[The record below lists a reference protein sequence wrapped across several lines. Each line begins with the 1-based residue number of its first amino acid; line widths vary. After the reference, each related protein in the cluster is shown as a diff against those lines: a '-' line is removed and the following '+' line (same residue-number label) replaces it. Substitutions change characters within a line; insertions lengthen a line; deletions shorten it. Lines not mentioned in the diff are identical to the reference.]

1 MINMLKSISVK
12 FIERG
17 MNIFIWCL
25 LSVMICMPAFSDVL
39 DNWPLWPSSPYLNL
53 AFQKYTRPYPP
64 LSFTIVGQDRDFL
77 SWVITV
83 ENPEPDDTYDASWG
97 SVLYL
102 SNLAETNDV
111 VSSDTDNPFYQGD
124 TTAMPETGPGS
135 EFLSLQPSDLEA
147 LILPSHVDS
156 WAHATFTG
164 SPASG
169 DIANQYVPSSWL
181 DSWRDEFALAQAKGP
196 GGNYFIA
203 DSGHSSPVLNWVD
216 NYWVDTIEGFSQ
228 FENYLN
234 QAYQDEYW
242 GDAILYLAT
251 NEGWVHAIST
261 NESYY
266 FEEKWSV
273 MPLPALQLSPYHYYY
288 RQENGSYYPRLTL
301 MDGFLNI
308 GDIEVSPGVWRR
320 VLLGT
325 TGMGSSLKAKA
336 DAATSND
343 DIWDL
348 EVHSISSDITA
359 VNEISGDQPVI
370 TDGHTFGLYA
380 ITVAESADVTPNDP
394 ELLWSISNAY
404 WRENGVAKGK
414 IFIDGVPYSRSDLV
428 YSNDYGGYLDLKM
441 SLSRPVTGFVEDSS
455 GNRLWREILVGI
467 DSSDHFSI
475 YNIDANTGRLVQD
488 PIELCQ
494 ALDYYSGSNIAYWD
508 TDYEAGFPTRVGAIA
523 HNEND
528 VPGGGATLDLQT
540 KAVMNE
546 IYIHLS
552 NGNLYV
558 WSPQEDMD
566 NGVAAEGPKLLMK
579 MYYQMSLKKT
589 LGGDYS
595 KAQLG
600 AASMQDFDATY
611 MRTSVN
617 NEGNLQTYHRCLALV
632 IKDGEG
638 EYDADTDTETKD
650 DIRLLL
656 LLDITNILKYAEDH
670 PDQPIILDPAS
681 LGRGNQTVILPLTT
695 DYSGGD
701 YRYGWQMYLA
711 GADPATDK
719 YWNQDIAISSP
730 IFYNGRLV
738 LASYEP
744 DNNQSHIYVLPITK
758 EDIDYLASKPVDPD
772 NPTGDTYLK
781 QAADSYALQEGATI
795 ITFEGIEFTGGAAID
810 EEGNVY
816 VGTADGSMIRQDIS
830 ALLPPLPGSGS
841 AYVGSGDILYWKV
854 IE

>member
-1 MINMLKSISVK
+1 MIKVSRYFSKVRLVQVLMGC
-12 FIERG
+12 F
-17 MNIFIWCL
+17 FL
-25 LSVMICMPAFSDVL
+25 LLASQPGLSEVL
-39 DNWPLWPSSPYLNL
+39 ENWPLWPSSPYLNN
-53 AFQKYTRPYPP
+53 AFEKYTRPYPP
-64 LSFTIVGQDRDFL
+64 LSFTIVGEDRDFL

-83 ENPEPDDTYDASWG
+83 ENPDPDDTYEASWG
-97 SVLYL
+97 AVLYL
-102 SNLAETNDV
+102 SDLAGTHNV
-111 VSSDTDNPFYQGD
+111 VSSDVDNPFYLGFESI
-124 TTAMPETGPGS
+124 MVFPGS
-135 EFLSLQPSDLEA
+135 GFDLSGLDVSDFEQ
-147 LILPSHVDS
+147 LILPSHVQT
-156 WAHATFTG
+156 WTNATFSGT
-164 SPASG
+164 PASG
-169 DIANQYVPSSWL
+169 DIANQYLPTDWL
-181 DSWRDEFALAQAKGP
+181 NDWRSNFAVADVKGP
-196 GGNYFIA
+196 GENYYIA

-216 NYWVDTIEGFSQ
+216 NYWVDTIEGFAE
-228 FENYLN
+228 FEDQLD
-234 QAYQDEYW
+234 QAYLDEDW

-261 NESYY
+261 SSSSY
-266 FEEKWSV
+266 FQEKWSI
-273 MPLPALQLSPYHYYY
+273 MPLPAVQFSPYYYYY

-308 GDIEVSPGVWRR
+308 GDIEVSQGDWRR
-320 VLLGT
+320 VLFGT
-325 TGMGSSLKAKA
+325 TGMGVSLNAKS
-336 DAATSND
+336 DATSSND

-348 EVHSISSDITA
+348 EIHEISSDIIG
-359 VNEISGDQPVI
+359 VDEISGDRPVV
-370 TDGHTFGLYA
+370 TDGHTFGLYG
-380 ITVAESADVTPNDP
+380 ITVAQSTDITPANP
-394 ELLWSISNAY
+394 ELLWSISNSY
-404 WRENGVAKGK
+404 WKENGVTKGK
-414 IFIDGVPYSRSDLV
+414 VFIDGYSYSRSSLQSSTD
-428 YSNDYGGYLDLKM
+428 YSGYLDLKM
-441 SLSRPVTGFVEDSS
+441 SLSRPVIGFVEDSS
-455 GNRLWREILVGI
+455 GNRLWREILVGV
-467 DSSDHFSI
+467 DSSDYFNI
-475 YNIDANTGRLVQD
+475 YNIEANSGRLVQD
-488 PIELCQ
+488 PIQLCQ
-494 ALDYYSGSNIAYWD
+494 ALDYYSGSDIAYWD

-528 VPGGGATLDLQT
+528 QTGGGTSLDLQT
-540 KAVMNE
+540 KSIMNE

-558 WSPQEDMD
+558 WSPQEDLD
-566 NGVAAEGPKLLMK
+566 NGVNAEGPQLLMK

-617 NEGNLQTYHRCLALV
+617 NDGNAQTYHRFLALV
-632 IKDGEG
+632 VKDGEG
-638 EYDADTDTETKD
+638 EYDPETDTETKD

-656 LLDITNILKYAEDH
+656 VLDITNIIKYSEDH
-670 PDQPIILDPAS
+670 PDEPIILDPAS

-744 DNNQSHIYVLPITK
+744 DNDQSHIYILPVTK
-758 EDIDYLASKPVDPD
+758 EDIDDLASKPVDPD

-781 QAADSYALQEGATI
+781 QASSSYALQEGATI
-795 ITFEGIEFTGGAAID
+795 ITFEGVEFTGGAAID
-810 EEGNVY
+810 EQGNVY
-816 VGTADGSMIRQDIS
+816 VGAADGSLVQEDIS
-830 ALLPPLPGSGS
+830 DLLPPLPGSGS

-854 IE
+854 ID

>member
-1 MINMLKSISVK
+1 MIKESRYFSGVRVIQVLM
-12 FIERG
+12 G
-17 MNIFIWCL
+17 CL
-25 LSVMICMPAFSDVL
+25 FLLLVSQPALSEVL
-39 DNWPLWPSSPYLNL
+39 ENWPLWPSSPYLNN
-53 AFQKYTRPYPP
+53 AFEKYTRPYPP
-64 LSFTIVGQDRDFL
+64 LSFTIVGEDRDFL

-83 ENPEPDDTYDASWG
+83 ENPDPDDTYEASWG

-102 SNLAETNDV
+102 SDLAGTNDV
-111 VSSDTDNPFYQGD
+111 VSSDVDNPFYLGFESI
-124 TTAMPETGPGS
+124 MVFPGS
-135 EFLSLQPSDLEA
+135 GFDLSGLDASDFEQF
-147 LILPSHVDS
+147 ILPSYAQT
-156 WAHATFTG
+156 WTHATFSGT
-164 SPASG
+164 PVSG
-169 DIANQYVPSSWL
+169 DIANQYLPTSWIN
-181 DSWRDEFALAQAKGP
+181 DWRSNFAVAEVKGP
-196 GGNYFIA
+196 GENYYIA

-216 NYWVDTIEGFSQ
+216 NYWVDTIEGFAE
-228 FENYLN
+228 FEDQLY
-234 QAYQDEYW
+234 QAYLDEDW
-242 GDAILYLAT
+242 GDAILYLST

-261 NESYY
+261 SSSSY
-266 FEEKWSV
+266 FQEKWSI
-273 MPLPALQLSPYHYYY
+273 MPLPAVQFSPYYYYY

-301 MDGFLNI
+301 MDGFMNI
-308 GDIEVSPGVWRR
+308 GDIEESQGVWKR
-320 VLLGT
+320 VLFGT
-325 TGMGSSLKAKA
+325 TGMGVSLKAKS
-336 DAATSND
+336 DATSSND

-348 EVHSISSDITA
+348 EIHEISSDIIG
-359 VNEISGDQPVI
+359 VNEISGDRPVV
-370 TDGHTFGLYA
+370 TDGHTFGLYG
-380 ITVAESADVTPNDP
+380 ITVAQSTDITPANP
-394 ELLWSISNAY
+394 EMLWSISNSY
-404 WRENGVAKGK
+404 WKENGIAKGK
-414 IFIDGVPYSRSDLV
+414 VFIDGSPYSRSSLQSSTD
-428 YSNDYGGYLDLKM
+428 YSGYLDLKM
-441 SLSRPVTGFVEDSS
+441 SLSRPVIGFVEDSS
-455 GNRLWREILVGI
+455 GNRLWREILVGV
-467 DSSDHFSI
+467 DSYDYFNI
-475 YNIDANTGRLVQD
+475 YNIDANSGRLVQD
-488 PIELCQ
+488 PIQLCQ
-494 ALDYYSGSNIAYWD
+494 ALDYYSGNNIAYWD

-528 VPGGGATLDLQT
+528 QPGGGTSLDLQT
-540 KAVMNE
+540 KSIMNE

-558 WSPQEDMD
+558 WSPQEDLD
-566 NGVAAEGPKLLMK
+566 NGVNAEGPQLLMK

-617 NEGNLQTYHRCLALV
+617 NDGNAQTYHRFLALV
-632 IKDGEG
+632 VKDGEG
-638 EYDADTDTETKD
+638 EYDPETDTETKD

-656 LLDITNILKYAEDH
+656 VLDITNIMKYSEDH
-670 PDQPIILDPAS
+670 PDEPIILDPAS

-744 DNNQSHIYVLPITK
+744 DNDQSHIYVLPITK
-758 EDIDYLASKPVDPD
+758 EDIDDLASKPVDPA

-781 QAADSYALQEGATI
+781 QASSSYALQEGATI

-816 VGTADGSMIRQDIS
+816 VGTDDGSLVQEDIS
-830 ALLPPLPGSGS
+830 DLLPPLPGSGS

-854 IE
+854 ID